1 MGFADELRNMP
12 SRWQYQLGEEVRHL
26 KGRCEAAA
34 RDGKRHLTGVEVRF
48 RPLAY
53 YDEYETIW
61 MDGTAVQ
68 GYIGTP
74 QQREAERARWS
85 GSKSADTTATHSY
98 TPYRPFTY
106 SESRSEM
113 EWNRDAV
120 AHMLEKEGFTHCRV
134 SCEAWHEK
142 IYEVQR
148 ISHLFRDDTCHG
160 KYQETGKVYYCL
172 YYDLSW

>member
-12 SRWQYQLGEEVRHL
+12 DLQESRWQYQLGEEVRHL

-53 YDEYETIW
+53 CDEYETIW

-74 QQREAERARWS
+74 PAARSRA
-85 GSKSADTTATHSY
+85 SAL
-98 TPYRPFTY
+98 
-106 SESRSEM
+106 
-113 EWNRDAV
+113 V
-120 AHMLEKEGFTHCRV
+120 
-134 SCEAWHEK
+134 
-142 IYEVQR
+142 
-148 ISHLFRDDTCHG
+148 
-160 KYQETGKVYYCL
+160 
-172 YYDLSW
+172 